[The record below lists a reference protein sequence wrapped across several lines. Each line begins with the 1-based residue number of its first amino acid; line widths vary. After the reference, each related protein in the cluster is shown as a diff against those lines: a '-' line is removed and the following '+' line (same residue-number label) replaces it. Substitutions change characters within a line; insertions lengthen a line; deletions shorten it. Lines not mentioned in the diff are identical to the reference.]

1 LAGSLL
7 APWTGLVT
15 FVAVATSPEPG
26 GSVPPH
32 NEEAEASVL
41 GAILLTEQ
49 ALDGILLEVGLR
61 PEDFYRPRN
70 QLIFRAMIRLKE
82 KAEPEAVDALTV
94 SEDLRRAGEL
104 DKAGG
109 AAYIHSLPTL
119 VPAVGAVLDYA
130 RIVKENSLLRSL
142 LAATRDI
149 QDEVLAHRGEPREL
163 IERAEAVLFRIGH
176 DGGTAEMKSIEAV
189 LHEEID
195 KLEELS
201 RKDVGLTGTASGF
214 NDLDQLTGGFQPG
227 NLIVVAARPSMGKC
241 LGADAL
247 VFDARTGARRPM
259 RDVVEAVERG
269 EDVWVAAL
277 DVDLR
282 LRPARVSAAIRN
294 GKRELYRVT
303 TKLGR
308 RIDAT
313 ANHPLFTLGGWR
325 PLEELAPG
333 DRVAVPRRLSRSHSG
348 YSLPDPELVLIA
360 ASIADG
366 DLTMRT
372 PRFCFGA
379 DAPVLPEVER
389 AAAAKGLRVHVAGGG
404 EHGTADIS
412 AGRGSGPNPL
422 TALLRRHGIWGLR
435 SENKFVP
442 DAVFGLSRSQ
452 IARFLSILFACDG
465 YVHVS
470 ERLRHVGYTT
480 ISERLARDVQHL
492 LLRLG
497 VVGTIRTLKRT
508 VYEGTD
514 KVAREVRVTEQES
527 IASFCAQVRIPGKEG
542 LEDRLLTSLE
552 TLRPKTN
559 VDTIPAPIWR
569 TITYLTGGRPLREL
583 SLASGR
589 PPNHNWHVGTRG
601 LSRGRLREIAVAL
614 QEPASMKLA
623 RSDLW
628 WDEVISIEPIG
639 VKETFDLTVADLHSF
654 VADDVLVHNS
664 TLATNIVENA
674 AIDHGVPVALFSL
687 EMSET
692 ELAHRFIASQ
702 ARVSSDELRKGRV
715 RGERWPKVLNA
726 VEKLASAPIYL
737 DDSSDIGV
745 LEIRAK
751 ARRLHARHGLGLIV
765 VDYLQLVRP
774 DTRADSRVEQVG
786 QISRGL
792 KILAR
797 ELNIPVLAVSQLS
810 RAVESRNPPI
820 PMLSDLRESGQL
832 EQDSDVVMFVY
843 RDDYYNE
850 QSERIGE
857 ADIIIAKH
865 RNGPIGKVALT
876 FLSKY
881 PRFASLYRERGVEPS
896 AAQNGSG

>member
-1 LAGSLL
+1 VAL
-7 APWTGLVT
+7 
-15 FVAVATSPEPG
+15 VAVAASAEAAG
-26 GSVPPH
+26 AVPPH

-49 ALDGILLEVGLR
+49 ALDGILLEIGLR

-109 AAYIHSLPTL
+109 TAYIHSLPTL

-149 QDEVLAHRGEPREL
+149 QDEVISHRGEPREL
-163 IERAEAVLFRIGH
+163 IERAEAVLFKIGH
-176 DGGTAEMKSIEAV
+176 DGGTAEMKSIEAI

-214 NDLDQLTGGFQPG
+214 TDLDQLTGGFQPG

-247 VFDARTGARRPM
+247 VFDPRTGARKSM
-259 RDVVEAVERG
+259 LEVVESVERG
-269 EDVWVAAL
+269 GEAWVAAVG
-277 DVDLR
+277 DDLR
-282 LRPARVSAAIRN
+282 LRPARVSAATRS

-308 RIDAT
+308 RIKAT
-313 ANHPLFTLGGWR
+313 ANHPLLTVTGWR
-325 PLEELAPG
+325 ALEELAPG
-333 DRVAVPRRLSRSHSG
+333 DRVAVPRCLPQCSSYR
-348 YSLPDPELVLIA
+348 SLPDHELVLIA
-360 ASIADG
+360 ALIADG
-366 DLTMRT
+366 NLTERT
-372 PRFCFGA
+372 PRFCFGPGS
-379 DAPVLPEVER
+379 PVLSEVEH
-389 AAAAKGLRVHVAGGG
+389 AAAEMGLRLHVAGGG
-404 EHGTADIS
+404 DHGTADIS

-422 TALLRRHGIWGLR
+422 RELLRQHGLWGKR
-435 SENKFVP
+435 SDEKFVP
-442 DAVFGLSRSQ
+442 DVVFGLGESQ
-452 IARFLSILFACDG
+452 IARFLAILFACDG
-465 YVHVS
+465 YIHVTD
-470 ERLRHVGYTT
+470 RLRHLGYTT
-480 ISERLARDVQHL
+480 ISSRLASDVQHL

-497 VVGTIRTLKRT
+497 VVGTIRTLKRD
-508 VYEGTD
+508 VYEGTG
-514 KVAREVRVTEQES
+514 KVAREVRVTGQES
-527 IASFCAQVRIPGKEG
+527 LASFCAQVRIPGKEDR
-542 LEDRLLTSLE
+542 EDRLVASLGM
-552 TLRPKTN
+552 LRSKTN
-559 VDTIPAPIWR
+559 VDTIPPEIWR
-569 TITYLTGGRPLREL
+569 TITYVRGGRPLAEL
-583 SLASGR
+583 SVATGR
-589 PPNHNWHVGTRG
+589 PPNHNWHVGARG
-601 LSRGRLREIAVAL
+601 LSRNRLAEIAVAL
-614 QEPASMKLA
+614 QEPALMKLV

-628 WDEVISIEPIG
+628 WDEVASIEPVG
-639 VKETFDLTVADLHSF
+639 EAETFDLTVPGNHNF
-654 VADDVLVHNS
+654 VADDIVVHNS
-664 TLATNIVENA
+664 TLATNIAENA

-715 RGERWPKVLNA
+715 RGDRWPKVLNA
-726 VEKLASAPIYL
+726 VEKLASAPIFL

-751 ARRLHARHGLGLIV
+751 ARRLHARQGLGLIV

-797 ELNIPVLAVSQLS
+797 ELNIPVIAVSQLS

-832 EQDSDVVMFVY
+832 EQDADVVMFVY
-843 RDDYYNE
+843 REDYYDE

-857 ADIIIAKH
+857 ADIIISKH
-865 RNGPIGKVALT
+865 RNGPIGKLALT

-881 PRFASLYRERGVEPS
+881 PRFASLYRERSPEPAPS
-896 AAQNGSG
+896 ENGSG